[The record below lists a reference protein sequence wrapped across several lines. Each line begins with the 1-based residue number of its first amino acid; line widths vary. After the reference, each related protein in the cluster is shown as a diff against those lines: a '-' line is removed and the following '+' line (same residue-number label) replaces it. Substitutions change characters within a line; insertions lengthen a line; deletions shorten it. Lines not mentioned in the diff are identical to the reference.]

1 MTMIHDRA
9 SADLVARECTY
20 NLFRNKQRPMLMC
33 AVPDDHPVPSFIN
46 PEAWLFERVLRHQ
59 DVAPSGFHLRAACAG
74 VRYNGFYLFQ
84 VTARER
90 VTKKQVDH
98 RLAA

>member
-1 MTMIHDRA
+1 
-9 SADLVARECTY
+9 
-20 NLFRNKQRPMLMC
+20 MC

-46 PEAWLFERVLRHQ
+46 PEAWSFERVLRHQ
-59 DVAPSGFHLRAACAG
+59 DVAPSGFHLRAAFAG

-90 VTKKQVDH
+90 ETKKQVDH